1 MALQQINGNQI
12 STSTAALITQL
23 SFLNTSS
30 VFQLPTGPS
39 GDRPSSPPFGV
50 MRFNTTIDSVEVYKA
65 DSDGQGNPG
74 WGSVGGGGPSRGRD
88 SIVRTNRNYINE
100 TISIG
105 PTSGEQFSNGTTIGP
120 IEIRS
125 GAVITVETG
134 GYWYILGQ
142 GSDQLAAGGMV
153 T

>member
-39 GDRPSSPPFGV
+39 GDRPAAPPFGV

-65 DSDGQGNPG
+65 DSDGQGN
-74 WGSVGGGGPSRGRD
+74 
-88 SIVRTNRNYINE
+88 
-100 TISIG
+100 
-105 PTSGEQFSNGTTIGP
+105 
-120 IEIRS
+120 
-125 GAVITVETG
+125 
-134 GYWYILGQ
+134 
-142 GSDQLAAGGMV
+142 AG
-153 T
+153 